1 LTLPLRP
8 KRGGFL
14 RPFGCGLFIRDF
26 LLGRGP
32 HGSAKID
39 PEVGAPQADICYFY
53 KNALRQATALD
64 RSTKLEEKRAR
75 RQNRRID
82 PDNIEKLTA
91 SYLARLPYKG
101 FACRAHSFNTY
112 FSTIQKLRW
121 VEFTGKETPSSF
133 QDHYLFWH
141 NPVNISAS
149 PQKAGKPA
157 MMSGRIPTRA
167 LYGRRQMK

>member
-1 LTLPLRP
+1 LTLPILP

-26 LLGRGP
+26 LLGKGP

-39 PEVGAPQADICYFY
+39 PEEGSPQSDIFSNY

-75 RQNRRID
+75 RQKRRIN
-82 PDNIEKLTA
+82 PDNIEKMTA
-91 SYLARLPYKG
+91 LLLAKLPYKG

-121 VEFTGKETPSSF
+121 VEFTGNEAPSSF
-133 QDHYLFWH
+133 QDHYLLAQPRKYFRIT
-141 NPVNISAS
+141 PKGREAS
-149 PQKAGKPA
+149 DDE
-157 MMSGRIPTRA
+157 
-167 LYGRRQMK
+167 